1 MTSRCIWFL
10 FFAWAPLAFAD
21 FIKVFKNCL
30 ETCLAQQT
38 LCLANENADQAN
50 NILVRSGVTG
60 CVGIFESCKIPC
72 YQMATREGAWDNKQ
86 CREFCAADQ
95 ITCTATEIASIPFA
109 PRDKSVVGG
118 CFDIYLSCTNVCP
131 SMSKFLRG
139 EKANHSEVAPFLET
153 IRAHQALMSNRTKN
167 AVTASN
173 ASKSAVS
180 KALIAV
186 APFTSNKSEAASIY
200 P

>member
-1 MTSRCIWFL
+1 MKCDTSHPGSPYALWFHITRSSRNLPSFWLKVFCVLNSAKDDQQVHLVL

-95 ITCTATEIASIPFA
+95 ITCTATEMQVFHLLHA
-109 PRDKSVVGG
+109 
-118 CFDIYLSCTNVCP
+118 
-131 SMSKFLRG
+131 
-139 EKANHSEVAPFLET
+139 
-153 IRAHQALMSNRTKN
+153 
-167 AVTASN
+167 
-173 ASKSAVS
+173 
-180 KALIAV
+180 
-186 APFTSNKSEAASIY
+186 TSLLSEAVLIFTFPAPTCVLACQSFCEVRRQIIQK
-200 P
+200 

>member
-1 MTSRCIWFL
+1 MPYGFISLGQAGTCQAFGSRSFAFLIVLKMTSRCIWFL

-38 LCLANENADQAN
+38 LCLANEGADQAN

-109 PRDKSVVGG
+109 P
-118 CFDIYLSCTNVCP
+118 
-131 SMSKFLRG
+131 
-139 EKANHSEVAPFLET
+139 H
-153 IRAHQALMSNRTKN
+153 
-167 AVTASN
+167 
-173 ASKSAVS
+173 
-180 KALIAV
+180 
-186 APFTSNKSEAASIY
+186 
-200 P
+200 